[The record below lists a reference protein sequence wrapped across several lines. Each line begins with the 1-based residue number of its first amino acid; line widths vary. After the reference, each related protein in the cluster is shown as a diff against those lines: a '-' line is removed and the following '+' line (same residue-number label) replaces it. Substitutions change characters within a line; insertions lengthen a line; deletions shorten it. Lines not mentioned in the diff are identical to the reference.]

1 MRASDR
7 QPEPWEL
14 FASGLLQAE
23 ALLRRVSGV
32 PPRDLAGLVIDDAE
46 VDRILRALPGLDGP
60 TADDLAPAREQVAPR
75 LEALR
80 AQFHASLA
88 AATTDSMFIAMAWRA
103 GLGAA
108 EAEVFALI
116 AAVEIEPS
124 RQRLLAYI
132 QDNVSAT
139 RPWLATVEAIL
150 PAPHPG
156 VRALAPS
163 GRLARAEL
171 LHIDGEGSWG
181 TRTVSLHEH
190 VAWALHGALGATT
203 DAPDLPV
210 RARIEHPAGVP
221 EEGDVFVVVSGID
234 RRSRLLS
241 AFEHTAGSR
250 FLVTPVPADAAAWRA
265 VVRTAT
271 IAGLGIVIE
280 VDGELPPEAAH
291 WIERA
296 DHLAWALSSAKELS
310 LESLPAREWAEYRA
324 DVTTAN
330 AEDWRNALGRN
341 PEPRHR
347 LSPEQLR
354 LVSTAYP
361 GVGQDLDAAVRRLA
375 SGHLDSLSVRI
386 QPARTWD
393 DLVLPQ
399 HQDQQL
405 KELVSR
411 YRHRGR
417 VYDEWGYSPR
427 PSMGVVALFAG
438 QSGTGKTLAAE
449 VIAKELGLDLYKIDL
464 SSVVSKYIGET
475 EKNLERIFT
484 AAGAA
489 NLVLFFDEA
498 DAIFG
503 KRSEVSDA
511 HDRYANIEVAYLLQR
526 LELYDGLV
534 VMATN
539 LQGNIDQ
546 AFLRRIHVAVDFP
559 MPEEEERR
567 TIWLRSFP
575 KTAPS
580 EELDFDFL
588 AKQFKVTGGII
599 RNASLA
605 AGFFA
610 AEEGV
615 PISMDLVMRG
625 VEREFEKMGR
635 LRSATDFGPY
645 QPNGRASSN
654 GGNGTSNGASAAK
667 QPTSGAR

>member
-1 MRASDR
+1 MNR

-23 ALLRRVSGV
+23 ALLRRVSGL
-32 PPRDLAGLVIDDAE
+32 PPRDLAGLVIDDVE
-46 VDRILRALPGLDGP
+46 VDRILAALPGLDGP
-60 TADDLAPAREQVAPR
+60 TADDLAPTREQLAPR
-75 LEALR
+75 LHALR

-88 AATTDSMFIAMAWRA
+88 VPTTDSMFVATAWRA
-103 GLGAA
+103 GLTAA
-108 EAEVFALI
+108 EAEVFALV
-116 AAVEIEPS
+116 AGVEIDPA

-139 RPWLATVEAIL
+139 RLWLSTIDAIL
-150 PAPHPG
+150 PAPHAG

-171 LHIDGEGSWG
+171 LHVDTEGTWG
-181 TRTVSLHEH
+181 TRTVTLHDH
-190 VAWALHGALGATT
+190 VAWALHGALGATN
-203 DAPDLPV
+203 DASDLPT
-210 RARIEHPAGVP
+210 RARIEHPAGMT
-221 EEGDVFVVVSGID
+221 EYGDAFLIVSGID
-234 RRSRLLS
+234 RQSRLIT
-241 AFEHTAGSR
+241 AYEHAAAAH

-265 VVRTAT
+265 VVRAAT
-271 IAGLGIVIE
+271 LSGLGVVIE
-280 VDGELPPEAAH
+280 VEGELPPEAAH

-296 DHLAWALSSAKELS
+296 DHLAWALSSAKEIS
-310 LESLPAREWAEYRA
+310 LESLPARPWAEYRA
-324 DVTTAN
+324 DATTAT
-330 AEDWRNALGRN
+330 AEDWRGALGRD

-347 LSPEQLR
+347 LSREQLR

-361 GVGQDLDAAVRRLA
+361 GVGRDLDAAVRRLA

-393 DLVLPQ
+393 DLVLPP
-399 HQDQQL
+399 HQDRQL

-559 MPEEEERR
+559 LPDEAERR
-567 TIWLRSFP
+567 TIWERSFP
-575 KTAPS
+575 ITAPS
-580 EELDFDFL
+580 EPLDFDFL

-645 QPNGRASSN
+645 QPNGRGTNGTAPSN
-654 GGNGTSNGASAAK
+654 GTGTPGRPLSE
-667 QPTSGAR
+667 AR

>member
-1 MRASDR
+1 VRASNG

-23 ALLRRVSGV
+23 ALLRRVSGL

-46 VDRILRALPGLDGP
+46 VDRLLVSLPGLDGP
-60 TADDLAPAREQVAPR
+60 TADQLAPTREQIEPR
-75 LEALR
+75 VEALR
-80 AQFHASLA
+80 AAFHASLA
-88 AATTDSMFIAMAWRA
+88 GTSTDSPFVAIARRA
-103 GLGAA
+103 RLTPG

-116 AAVEIEPS
+116 AGIELDPS
-124 RQRLLAYI
+124 RQRLLAYV

-139 RPWLATVEAIL
+139 RPWLATIDAIL
-150 PAPHPG
+150 PPPHPG

-171 LHIDGEGSWG
+171 LHVDAEGAWG
-181 TRTVSLHEH
+181 TRNVSLHEH
-190 VAWALHGALGATT
+190 VAWALHGALDAARGA
-203 DAPDLPV
+203 ADLPL
-210 RARIEHPAGVP
+210 RARIEHPAGAT
-221 EEGDVFVVVSGID
+221 EDGHGFVVVSGTD
-234 RRSRLLS
+234 RVSRLRTV
-241 AFEHTAGSR
+241 FEHTAAAH

-271 IAGLGIVIE
+271 LGGLGVAIE
-280 VDGELPPEAAH
+280 VEGELPAETAH

-296 DHLAWALSSAKELS
+296 DHLAWALSSAKEIA
-310 LESLPAREWAEYRA
+310 LESLPARTWAEYRA
-324 DVTTAN
+324 DATTAT
-330 AEDWRNALGRN
+330 AEDWRDALGRE

-361 GVGQDLDAAVRRLA
+361 GVGEDLDAAVRRLA

-386 QPARTWD
+386 QPSRTWD
-393 DLVLPQ
+393 DLVLPP

-411 YRHRGR
+411 FRHRGR

-559 MPEEEERR
+559 MPDEAERR
-567 TIWLRSFP
+567 TIWERAFP
-575 KTAPS
+575 RTAPS
-580 EELDFDFL
+580 EPLDFDFL
-588 AKQFKVTGGII
+588 ARQFKVTGGII

-610 AEEGV
+610 AEAGV

-635 LRSATDFGPY
+635 LRSAMDFGPY
-645 QPNGRASSN
+645 QPDGRGA
-654 GGNGTSNGASAAK
+654 NGTPAAGASAR
-667 QPTSGAR
+667 PLSEAR